1 VDEAEADVV
10 AAVDLR
16 AETREATM
24 TVEEATMMS
33 EVTETIDVVV
43 AVDPEAATAAIAR
56 EAATVANGE
65 EVASVANGEEVASV
79 AAMEASEAGD
89 TAANE
94 ATRMRGGESVRT
106 LITTSESPQQ
116 KRQLRGRV

>member
-1 VDEAEADVV
+1 MDEAEADVV

-65 EVASVANGEEVASV
+65 EVASVA
-79 AAMEASEAGD
+79 AMEASEAGD
-89 TAANE
+89 TAASE